1 MRETAL
7 SGYQNAM
14 DATTKDASNYVSL
27 FYHKFAKCKEQEMQ
41 YIVITEGASAKAAAA
56 VLSNEKLRKGAGW
69 ILVATLSPLI
79 LIIAV
84 ICSLGAGGADHNNQA
99 VAATF
104 YGSSYSKEVP
114 AEFQHHIEEMCTA
127 FFLLDSAVSS
137 ANGQM
142 DSGNS
147 LDPIRVK
154 AVFYALCFGEDAPS
168 ARAANQFVKCFYTTE
183 TRTRTVKVENGD
195 GTFTTEK
202 EKYTVAVP
210 ISLYQAYANLEA
222 QLDRTITADDMSNI
236 DHIYAMIAGAAGSG
250 SYSSEFL
257 RGDGS
262 SIELDISTFS
272 DPATK
277 NAADLV
283 TYAIHAWESGWGYV
297 WGTYGCVLTD
307 SLFAYKLEQYP
318 EVAGNYEDFIR
329 ANWLGGRTTDCV
341 GLIKGYGWLNPETLS
356 IDYAANGM
364 PDVGANQM
372 YYSASVSGTIDTMP
386 DTPGLAV
393 WHDGHIGVYIGDGH
407 VIEAM
412 GTKYGV
418 VKTELDGRG
427 WTHWLQIPYINYN

>member
-1 MRETAL
+1 MAI
-7 SGYQNAM
+7 SA
-14 DATTKDASNYVSL
+14 
-27 FYHKFAKCKEQEMQ
+27 
-41 YIVITEGASAKAAAA
+41 GAIAKAAAT
-56 VLSNEKLRKGAGW
+56 VLTNENLRKGVGW
-69 ILVATLSPLI
+69 ILVAVLSPLI

-84 ICSLGAGGADHNNQA
+84 ICSLATGDADHNNQA

-104 YGSSYSKEVP
+104 YGSSYSTEVP
-114 AEFQHHIEEMCTA
+114 AEFRYHIEEMRTA
-127 FFLLDSAVSS
+127 FSLLDSAVSS

-142 DSGNS
+142 DSGNG

-168 ARAANQFVKCFYTTE
+168 ARAANRFVECFYITE
-183 TRTRTVKVENGD
+183 TRTHTVEIVNED
-195 GTFTTEK
+195 GTVTTE
-202 EKYTVAVP
+202 EEENTAVVP
-210 ISLYQAYANLEA
+210 VSLYQAYANLEA
-222 QLDRTITADDMSNI
+222 QLGRTITEDDKSNI
-236 DHIYAMIAGAAGSG
+236 NHIYSMIAGAADGG
-250 SYSSEFL
+250 SYSGEFL

-262 SIELDISTFS
+262 SIELDISTFT
-272 DPATK
+272 DPTTK
-277 NAADLV
+277 NASDLV

-318 EVAGNYEDFIR
+318 DGVGNYEDFIR

-356 IDYAANGM
+356 IDYATNGM
-364 PDVGANQM
+364 PDIGANQM

-393 WHDGHIGVYIGDGH
+393 WHDGHIGVYIGDGY

-427 WTHWLQIPYINYN
+427 WTHWLEIEYINYD

>member
-1 MRETAL
+1 MAI
-7 SGYQNAM
+7 SA
-14 DATTKDASNYVSL
+14 AAV
-27 FYHKFAKCKEQEMQ
+27 
-41 YIVITEGASAKAAAA
+41 AKAAAT
-56 VLSNEKLRKGAGW
+56 VLSNEKLRKGVGW
-69 ILVATLSPLI
+69 ILVAVLSPLI

-84 ICSLGAGGADHNNQA
+84 ICSLATGGADHNNQA

-104 YGSSYSKEVP
+104 YGSSYSTEVP
-114 AEFQHHIEEMCTA
+114 AEFRYHIEEMRTA
-127 FFLLDSAVSS
+127 FSLLDSAVSS

-142 DSGNS
+142 DSGNG

-168 ARAANQFVKCFYTTE
+168 ARAANRFVECFYTTE
-183 TRTRTVKVENGD
+183 TRTRTVEVVNDD
-195 GTFTTEK
+195 GTVTTTE
-202 EKYTVAVP
+202 EGYTAVVP
-210 ISLYQAYANLEA
+210 VSLYQAYANLEA
-222 QLDRTITADDMSNI
+222 QLGRTITEDDKSNI
-236 DHIYAMIAGAAGSG
+236 NHIYSMIAGAAGGG
-250 SYSSEFL
+250 SYSGEFL

-262 SIELDISTFS
+262 SIELDISTYT
-272 DPATK
+272 DPTTK

-318 EVAGNYEDFIR
+318 DGVGNYEDFIR

-364 PDVGANQM
+364 PDIGANQM

-393 WHDGHIGVYIGDGH
+393 WHDGHIGVYIGDGY

-418 VKTELDGRG
+418 VKTELAGRG
-427 WTHWLQIPYINYN
+427 WTHWLEIEYINYD